1 MKKFIQ
7 FTLIAGMVVGAGLVF
22 WQDYQTGPVVD
33 SRLDRYVNEWR
44 RDMDQAGVEYKV
56 RFNVMLDTIKVVN
69 GISANGDS
77 HTNTIR
83 INANLLDSEWLTR
96 QTVYHELGHNIFSLD
111 HVDDK
116 CIMFKDDLG
125 ESFYQDNWNNLLS
138 KYINKAK

>member
-7 FTLIAGMVVGAGLVF
+7 FTLTAGMVVGAGLVF
-22 WQDYQTGPVVD
+22 WQDYQSGPVID

-44 RDMDQAGVEYKV
+44 RDMDQARVEYRVK
-56 RFNVMLDTIKVVN
+56 FNIMLDTIKVVN
-69 GISANGDS
+69 RISANGDS

>member
-22 WQDYQTGPVVD
+22 WQDYQSGPVID

-69 GISANGDS
+69 GIKTFG
-77 HTNTIR
+77 
-83 INANLLDSEWLTR
+83 L
-96 QTVYHELGHNIFSLD
+96 
-111 HVDDK
+111 
-116 CIMFKDDLG
+116 
-125 ESFYQDNWNNLLS
+125 
-138 KYINKAK
+138 